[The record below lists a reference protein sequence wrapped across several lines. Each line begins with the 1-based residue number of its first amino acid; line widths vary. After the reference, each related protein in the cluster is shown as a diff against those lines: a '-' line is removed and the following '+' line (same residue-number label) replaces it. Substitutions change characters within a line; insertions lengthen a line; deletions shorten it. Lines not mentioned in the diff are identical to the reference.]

1 MGQLSHREDV
11 PFPIFDADNHLY
23 EPPEALTKFLPKEY
37 KDFVQYV
44 QINGRTKIAIRGHIS
59 NYIPNPTF
67 EVVARPG
74 AWEEYFK
81 YGNPEGKTKRELFGE
96 PMRAIP
102 AFFEPGPR
110 LEKMNE
116 LGLDRTLMFPTLA
129 SLLEERLRDDP
140 VAIHVLIHA
149 LNQWLD
155 EVWGFNYQNRIFT
168 TPVITLP
175 IVEKAI
181 EELEWAVKRGARCI
195 LVRPAPVPGFRGP
208 RSFALPEFDPFW
220 ERVVEH
226 DLLVGMHSTRQR
238 LLPVHLRVGRCRTGD
253 AAVPN
258 QCDGH
263 PQRVAADPGRGGVVG
278 DSRRAVPPSQAE
290 GRDRR
295 GRFEVD
301 DPVAGRLGRGLPEGP
316 GSFPERP
323 SRNGQEPNPRQPVLR
338 GRHRRSG
345 QPRRCEPGAVRL
357 GLAAPGRAGGAD
369 VLRQRAVAPV
379 RRGSGKDHGR
389 QPRSARHGVT
399 LTQPWRTIPEM
410 VLSAADRFGDAEA
423 VVDGPLRLTF
433 TELVGRIRCAA
444 GAFADLGIDQG
455 DRVAIWAPNSA
466 EWIIAAF
473 GLLTAG
479 GVLVPVNTRFKTDE
493 AGDIIVR
500 SGAKAVLV
508 QKGFLDQDY
517 TVPAGIPVI
526 DLRSDFL
533 SAGSPFERA
542 MSGSD
547 ISDIIF
553 TSGTTGRPKGAMM
566 NHQQTLRM
574 YEEWA
579 TLADLRE
586 GDRYLQINPYFH
598 TFGLKA
604 GLITS
609 FLRGATILPVA
620 VFDVDTVVDLIE
632 RERITM
638 LPGPPTL
645 YHSLLTVGDKS
656 KLSTLR
662 AGVTGAADIPVELVR
677 RIHGELPFQTLMTG
691 YGLTEAGNVTLSLPG
706 DSFEDV
712 ATTAGVPCDGVE
724 VRIADDGEV
733 LVRGYG
739 VMQGYLD
746 DPDATAQTI
755 DGDGWLHTGDLGN
768 FTEAGRLRIVGRKK
782 DMFIVGGFNA
792 YPAEIEGF
800 LLSHP
805 AVAQAAVVGV
815 PDERLG
821 QVGKAFIVRT
831 GPIDADEL
839 IGWCRDR
846 MAGFKV
852 PRSVQFLDALPLN
865 ATGKVVKNLLR

>member
-1 MGQLSHREDV
+1 MQGAQRPEEE
-11 PFPIFDADNHLY
+11 PANH
-23 EPPEALTKFLPKEY
+23 
-37 KDFVQYV
+37 
-44 QINGRTKIAIRGHIS
+44 
-59 NYIPNPTF
+59 
-67 EVVARPG
+67 
-74 AWEEYFK
+74 
-81 YGNPEGKTKRELFGE
+81 
-96 PMRAIP
+96 M
-102 AFFEPGPR
+102 
-110 LEKMNE
+110 
-116 LGLDRTLMFPTLA
+116 
-129 SLLEERLRDDP
+129 
-140 VAIHVLIHA
+140 
-149 LNQWLD
+149 
-155 EVWGFNYQNRIFT
+155 
-168 TPVITLP
+168 
-175 IVEKAI
+175 
-181 EELEWAVKRGARCI
+181 
-195 LVRPAPVPGFRGP
+195 
-208 RSFALPEFDPFW
+208 
-220 ERVVEH
+220 
-226 DLLVGMHSTRQR
+226 
-238 LLPVHLRVGRCRTGD
+238 
-253 AAVPN
+253 
-258 QCDGH
+258 
-263 PQRVAADPGRGGVVG
+263 
-278 DSRRAVPPSQAE
+278 
-290 GRDRR
+290 
-295 GRFEVD
+295 
-301 DPVAGRLGRGLPEGP
+301 
-316 GSFPERP
+316 
-323 SRNGQEPNPRQPVLR
+323 
-338 GRHRRSG
+338 
-345 QPRRCEPGAVRL
+345 
-357 GLAAPGRAGGAD
+357 
-369 VLRQRAVAPV
+369 
-379 RRGSGKDHGR
+379 
-389 QPRSARHGVT
+389 
-399 LTQPWRTIPEM
+399 WRTIPEM

-455 DRVAIWAPNSA
+455 DRVAIWVPNSA

-493 AGDIIVR
+493 AGDIILR

-526 DLRSDFL
+526 DLKSDFL
-533 SAGSPFERA
+533 SAGSPFERVV
-542 MSGSD
+542 SGSD

-609 FLRGATILPVA
+609 FLRGATMLPVA

-746 DPDATAQTI
+746 DPDATAQAI

-800 LLSHP
+800 LLNHP
-805 AVAQAAVVGV
+805 AVVQAAVIGV

-821 QVGKAFIVRT
+821 QVGKAFIVGK

-852 PRSVQFLDALPLN
+852 PRSVVFLDALPLN
-865 ATGKVVKNLLR
+865 ATGKVVKDLLR